1 MVTLYIGNRMVS
13 HSHKQRDA
21 VFRALADPTRRDIL
35 RLLLSGRKTVGEIA
49 CDFPVS
55 RPAISKHLR
64 SLRSAGL
71 VVTRKDGRTR
81 FCSLN
86 GGPLGVVNEWL
97 RDYES
102 FWSETMQ
109 NLKGYVEKNQ

>member
-1 MVTLYIGNRMVS
+1 MVS

-21 VFRALADPTRRDIL
+21 VFRALADPTRRAIL
-35 RLLLSGRKTVGEIA
+35 GRLREGRKTVGEIA
-49 CDFPVS
+49 RDFPMS

-71 VVTRKDGRTR
+71 IVKRQDGRTC

-86 GGPLGVVNEWL
+86 GKPLRAVSDWV

-102 FWSETMQ
+102 FWSETLQ
-109 NLKGYVEKNQ
+109 HLKVYVENVQ